1 MHLPTH
7 SLPGLALQCVFLVPG
22 FELLTFYRISAS
34 LELSSCRTS
43 SHHVV
48 RGCSRSE
55 AVKTRPSDCWPGS
68 LCLSASASLLRKDG
82 RSQQP
87 AVRVNANATVM
98 PITRPKG
105 REGAC
110 PHSGRHWGQTRT
122 APFAKEELKA
132 GRRGHREDFR
142 HVVLFTFCLFW
153 GERLADVK
161 SLGWERQKLHQTKKE
176 LVSHGL
182 WSPDDPAAERDPW
195 EPGAWPMATSPS
207 SRWDAPCSIRPRSPP
222 PMSPPPPGPSHHQD
236 YLVKDALKDK
246 RKQNFA
252 LNKSACRFRLE
263 PAEMRM
269 KESAVGTWPGA
280 ARGGGRGAPSLF
292 MTGDTGP
299 LPFFLSLGIT
309 RDSDS
314 LH

>member
-1 MHLPTH
+1 M
-7 SLPGLALQCVFLVPG
+7 
-22 FELLTFYRISAS
+22 
-34 LELSSCRTS
+34 
-43 SHHVV
+43 
-48 RGCSRSE
+48 
-55 AVKTRPSDCWPGS
+55 
-68 LCLSASASLLRKDG
+68 
-82 RSQQP
+82 
-87 AVRVNANATVM
+87 
-98 PITRPKG
+98 
-105 REGAC
+105 
-110 PHSGRHWGQTRT
+110 
-122 APFAKEELKA
+122 
-132 GRRGHREDFR
+132 
-142 HVVLFTFCLFW
+142 
-153 GERLADVK
+153 K
-161 SLGWERQKLHQTKKE
+161 SLGWVRQKLHQTKKE

-207 SRWDAPCSIRPRSPP
+207 SRWDAPCSVWPQPPP

-252 LNKSACRFRLE
+252 LNKSACRFRLG